1 MNTEYIDSLKATLTS
16 GLKIQYPHL
25 TKEACEKVVGGMV
38 AAHPTGLI
46 KEAASLPMNQMFGG
60 AMRDAAGKATVAAIA
75 GAGLYGLNRLVRSAD
90 QDIAKTRFESALR
103 QVLSSNDQ
111 AGQIIKSVDRAKVMS
126 LANTIFEYAPSVAG
140 DVNILKSLLA
150 TYVNSDGIDPSTI
163 RSLQELEM
171 NKKNLQSWKPSDLG
185 FKG

>member
-1 MNTEYIDSLKATLTS
+1 MNTEYVDSLKATLKS
-16 GLKIQYPHL
+16 GLTIQYPHM
-25 TKEACEKVVGGMV
+25 TKEACEKIVEEMV
-38 AAHPTGLI
+38 AAHPNGLI
-46 KEAASLPMNQMFGG
+46 KQAANVPMNQMFGA

>member
-1 MNTEYIDSLKATLTS
+1 
-16 GLKIQYPHL
+16 
-25 TKEACEKVVGGMV
+25 
-38 AAHPTGLI
+38 
-46 KEAASLPMNQMFGG
+46 
-60 AMRDAAGKATVAAIA
+60 
-75 GAGLYGLNRLVRSAD
+75 
-90 QDIAKTRFESALR
+90 
-103 QVLSSNDQ
+103 
-111 AGQIIKSVDRAKVMS
+111 MS